1 MSYSTT
7 NLNSAILLLGHL
19 LGPLDYRSRSLIGHL
34 LKDLA
39 ATPDD
44 ALDIAAKA
52 SALAA
57 TQRPIVKDINL
68 NRVLTGQD

>member
-7 NLNSAILLLGHL
+7 NLNSTILLLGHL
-19 LGPLDYRSRSLIGHL
+19 LVPLDQRSRALIGHL
-34 LKDLA
+34 LVDLA

-52 SALAA
+52 AALATA
-57 TQRPIVKDINL
+57 QRPVVKDTD
-68 NRVLTGQD
+68 LTRALAHQG